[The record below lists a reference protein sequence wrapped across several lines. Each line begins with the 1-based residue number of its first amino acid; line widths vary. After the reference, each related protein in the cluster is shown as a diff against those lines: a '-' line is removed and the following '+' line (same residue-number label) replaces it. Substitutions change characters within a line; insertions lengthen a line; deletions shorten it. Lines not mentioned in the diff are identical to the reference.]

1 MPDPMAVQLA
11 IDGIEAELKAQ
22 DWWSAEEPSP
32 KIFENMGPFGQ
43 NTMALPQW
51 LQFVFVPRVREA
63 IESGDFPSSSQVGS
77 YAVRD
82 LDGNPDAEPLISLLC
97 EFDALFNRP

>member
-51 LQFVFVPRVREA
+51 LQFIFVPRVRGA
-63 IESGDFPSSSQVGS
+63 IASGEFPPASQVGA
-77 YAVRD
+77 YAVRE
-82 LDGNPDAEPLISLLC
+82 LDGDHNASHLVSLLC

>member
-1 MPDPMAVQLA
+1 MVPDPAAVELA

-22 DWWSAEEPSP
+22 GWWSAEEPSP
-32 KIFENMGPFGQ
+32 EIFEDMGPFGQ
-43 NTMALPQW
+43 NTMALQQW

-63 IESGDFPSSSQVGS
+63 IESGEFPSASQVGA

-82 LDGNPDAEPLISLLC
+82 LDGNHDADQLVSLLC
-97 EFDALFNRP
+97 EFDALFD